1 MLINCSEC
9 DKQISDNAYACPNC
23 GNPVLKRNSNV
34 YGPGNRNRASR
45 VKLSGF
51 IVAAVGIL
59 IFLCAGL
66 IGDGGIGSGRSY
78 NYGGRYSR
86 PYYTTYMTDSEEIA
100 SKGLRVLG
108 LLVIGGG
115 LFYALKGS
123 VKK

>member
-1 MLINCSEC
+1 MIISCSEC
-9 DKQISDNAYACPNC
+9 GKQFSDNASACPNC
-23 GNPVLKRNSNV
+23 GNPVPKKNSNV
-34 YGPGNRNRASR
+34 DVPGHSSASG
-45 VKLSGF
+45 VKPSGF
-51 IVAAVGIL
+51 IASAVGIL